1 MTLRRDPIRVRLRR
15 TVRDTVIK
23 LGRVARAALRRLERE
38 RVSYAVGPF
47 GTSERAP
54 DRRFSRT

>member
-1 MTLRRDPIRVRLRR
+1 MTLRRDSIRVRIQR

-38 RVSYAVGPF
+38 RVSYAVGPL
-47 GTSERAP
+47 GTSERTRP
-54 DRRFSRT
+54 PRFSRA